1 MLILHPTDFSD
12 GAEEARI
19 EAIRLARR
27 LDAEV
32 LLLHVIAEITVV
44 AEYPGEIIDR
54 VHEAERHWADKQ
66 MALLLTDMAKA
77 GVKARG
83 VVTVGRPVE
92 VIERTAQDERAD
104 YIVVGTHGRSGL
116 SRLIVGSVAERVVRS
131 APCPVI
137 TVREA
142 WSKEREG

>member
-19 EAIRLARR
+19 EAIRLARK

-32 LLLHVIAEITVV
+32 LLLHVIADIALV
-44 AEYPGEIIDR
+44 AEYQEDIVKR
-54 VHEAERHWADKQ
+54 VYEAQRQSAVKQ
-66 MALLLTDMAKA
+66 MGVLLADMTKA
-77 GVKARG
+77 GVRARAEIK
-83 VVTVGRPVE
+83 VGRPVE
-92 VIERTAQDERAD
+92 VIERTARDEQVG
-104 YIVVGTHGRSGL
+104 YIVIGTHGRGGMVRML
-116 SRLIVGSVAERVVRS
+116 LGSVAERVVRT

-142 WSKEREG
+142 WSRERA